1 MTRLRLLAVLTP
13 VLAMTVLGLTL
24 GGVPA
29 AEAQTAPV
37 PPTGPTFSGGTPAV
51 GDAEGPRGGGN
62 YDYFTA
68 NLRPDLGRYLSQVT
82 ARHASE
88 RVWAVFR
95 AGRYSEPLGDCKY
108 ALERFPNHP
117 RALHLIGEIAK
128 VTNEVTMEIPYL
140 EYALQLDP
148 QYAFTHAQY
157 GHYLIDIGAVPAG
170 IGQLREA
177 LRIDPTQ
184 FQAKA
189 WLAEAMAK
197 NPELAK
203 EAPAPAATAP
213 PRPSGGSTPAPR
225 PTNPPGKR

>member
-1 MTRLRLLAVLTP
+1 MSRVRLLAIFTT
-13 VLAMTVLGLTL
+13 VLAASIPSPAWRT
-24 GGVPA
+24 GVSVA
-29 AEAQTAPV
+29 QAQTAPV
-37 PPTGPTFSGGTPAV
+37 PPTGPTFSGGAGET
-51 GDAEGPRGGGN
+51 EGPRGGGN

-95 AGRYSEPLGDCKY
+95 AGKYSEPLGDCKY

-128 VTNEVTMEIPYL
+128 VTNEVTLAIPYF
-140 EYALQLDP
+140 EYALQLYP

-157 GHYLIDIGAVPAG
+157 GHYLIDIGATQAG
-170 IGQLREA
+170 VGQLREA
-177 LRIDPTQ
+177 LRIDPNQ

-189 WLAEAMAK
+189 WLAETLADH
-197 NPELAK
+197 PELAK
-203 EAPAPAATAP
+203 DSSTPAPKSAPAPA
-213 PRPSGGSTPAPR
+213 PSDGDPAPR
-225 PTNPPGKR
+225 KAKTSSKR